1 MPIATDSGYL
11 PDWLA
16 ALLRQGQIGPNNAP
30 AGLFSD
36 TAASPSPNV
45 GLLSNLPQFTG
56 VQPNAPAFQG
66 GNAPNGPLPDQS
78 PTFSYMSPT
87 PPWGGSGPSNSY
99 PSMTMPQDPGPMN
112 IGPAG
117 AGPSFTG
124 VSPNAPFTANGPTSV
139 QDQVANVPLPP
150 RRPTDLRDF
159 QANTAGAPADL
170 NAPPPGQPNA
180 NVIGTEASGAPEV
193 TAQKSLGLGDYLGK
207 AANAIGSIYGA
218 GGPGDALIA
227 LGLSNRTNGA
237 SIQALNSMNAN
248 RIATQNAA
256 LKQLALARQ
265 VQAGNAT
272 VDWLVNNKGIPRDQ
286 ATQIVQAQIGG
297 ITKPLED
304 AVRTQT
310 DTTDIKNYEYWLK
323 NKPDDVPDPGFAVW
337 TAAQKE
343 AERGPRI
350 AHPGDV
356 LYSSKGVELARNE
369 GGGAT
374 MDADTIESLAQRV
387 AAGDNT
393 ALVGLGRGRQ
403 TAENIAAVQKR
414 VAEIAKD
421 LPDHEKT
428 IIQNRMELAGKTAGA
443 RTAGVLNAKLD
454 AFASEADS
462 AIDLARE
469 TSRNLP
475 RTQWLTV
482 NKLIQA
488 GQTEHNDPQ
497 LSAHLAQTNAV
508 VNTYAKA
515 INPQSSGGAL
525 ADREHARDLLAA
537 AKSPEA
543 FEATLNQ
550 MQREVRVA
558 HRAIR
563 NLGTLRDQPVETS
576 GPIPAAPKG
585 TPGASSIGILQA
597 GQDWL
602 RGKTGSTPQAAPAPA
617 APPVRV
623 VTPPTPEMRQQLL
636 QDARDAISKNA
647 NPDKVRS
654 KLLSLGVDPKD
665 L

>member
-1 MPIATDSGYL
+1 MPLETDSGFL
-11 PDWLA
+11 PDWLKA
-16 ALLRQGQIGPNNAP
+16 ILSQQGGASGG
-30 AGLFSD
+30 GLFSGGD
-36 TAASPSPNV
+36 APAPQNI
-45 GLLSNLPQFTG
+45 GLLAGGPPAFTS
-56 VQPNAPAFQG
+56 VNPSAPAFQ
-66 GNAPNGPLPDQS
+66 
-78 PTFSYMSPT
+78 T
-87 PPWGGSGPSNSY
+87 GPS
-99 PSMTMPQDPGPMN
+99 
-112 IGPAG
+112 A
-117 AGPSFTG
+117 
-124 VSPNAPFTANGPTSV
+124 V
-139 QDQVANVPLPP
+139 QDQYANVPLPP
-150 RRPTDLRDF
+150 RRPNDLTSF
-159 QANTAGAPADL
+159 QAMAPAQSNPQDI
-170 NAPPPGQPNA
+170 NTPPPGQPNS
-180 NVIGTEASGAPEV
+180 NVVGTAASGAPEI
-193 TAQKSLGLGDYLGK
+193 TAQKSQGLGDYLGK
-207 AANAIGSIYGA
+207 AANLIGGIYGA

-248 RIATQNAA
+248 RVATQNAA

-286 ATQIVQAQIGG
+286 ATQIVQAQVGG

-374 MDADTIESLAQRV
+374 MDSDTIESLAQRV

-414 VAEIAKD
+414 VAEIAKE
-421 LPDHEKT
+421 LPEHEKT
-428 IIQNRMELAGKTAGA
+428 IIQNRMELAGRTAGA

-475 RTQWLTV
+475 RTGWTTI

-488 GQTEHNDPQ
+488 GQTESNDPH
-497 LSAHLAQTNAV
+497 LAAHLAQTNAV

-525 ADREHARDLLAA
+525 ADREHARKLLAA
-537 AKSPEA
+537 AQSPEA

-550 MQREVRVA
+550 MQREIRVA
-558 HRAIR
+558 HSAIR

-576 GPIPAAPKG
+576 GPIPPPPAG
-585 TPGASSIGILQA
+585 TPGASSVGVLQA
-597 GQDWL
+597 GQNWL
-602 RGKTGSTPQAAPAPA
+602 RDRLVGAPPQAASTQAARPA
-617 APPVRV
+617 RI

-636 QDARDAISKNA
+636 RDAREAIAKNA
-647 NPDKVRS
+647 PADAVRS

>member
-1 MPIATDSGYL
+1 LASDRKSQHNREDTMPDVSDITGL
-11 PDWLA
+11 PDWLKA
-16 ALLRQGQIGPNNAP
+16 ILSQQSGAP
-30 AGLFSD
+30 GGGLFSGGD
-36 TAASPSPNV
+36 VPAPQNI
-45 GLLSNLPQFTG
+45 GLLAGGPPAFTS
-56 VQPNAPAFQG
+56 VNPDAPAFQ
-66 GNAPNGPLPDQS
+66 
-78 PTFSYMSPT
+78 T
-87 PPWGGSGPSNSY
+87 
-99 PSMTMPQDPGPMN
+99 
-112 IGPAG
+112 
-117 AGPSFTG
+117 
-124 VSPNAPFTANGPTSV
+124 GPTAV
-139 QDQVANVPLPP
+139 QDQYADVPLPP
-150 RRPTDLRDF
+150 RRPADASMF
-159 QANTAGAPADL
+159 QANASDVTSSPTSL
-170 NAPPPGQPNA
+170 APPSRPNA
-180 NVIGTEASGAPEV
+180 NVEGTHASGAPEAV
-193 TAQKSLGLGDYLGK
+193 APAPQSPGLGDYLGK
-207 AANAIGSIYGA
+207 ASNLIGSIYGA

-227 LGLSNRTNGA
+227 LGLSNRTGGA

-248 RIATQNAA
+248 RVATQNAA

-265 VQAGNAT
+265 VQGQNAT

-286 ATQIVQAQIGG
+286 ATQIVQAQVGG

-323 NKPDDVPDPGFAVW
+323 NKPDNVPDPGFAAW

-356 LYSSKGVELARNE
+356 LYSSKGKELARNE

-421 LPDHEKT
+421 LPEHEKT
-428 IIQNRMELAGKTAGA
+428 IINNRMELAGRTAGA

-462 AIDLARE
+462 AMDLARE
-469 TSRNLP
+469 TSRDLP
-475 RTQWLTV
+475 RTQWTTL

-488 GQTEHNDPQ
+488 GQTESNDPR
-497 LSAHLAQTNAV
+497 LAAHLAQVNAV
-508 VNTYAKA
+508 INTYSKA

-525 ADREHARDLLAA
+525 ADREHARKTLAA
-537 AKSPEA
+537 AQSPEA
-543 FEATLNQ
+543 FEAALNQ

-558 HRAIR
+558 HSAIR

-576 GPIPAAPKG
+576 GPIPPAARG
-585 TPGASSIGILQA
+585 TPGASSVGVLQA

-602 RGKTGSTPQAAPAPA
+602 RGRFGGSPPQAAPAQA
-617 APPVRV
+617 GPPVRV
-623 VTPPTPEMRQQLL
+623 VTPPTPEMRQQILEEARKAINEDKKPRQAVINKML
-636 QDARDAISKNA
+636 Q
-647 NPDKVRS
+647 
-654 KLLSLGVDPKD
+654 LGVDPKD

>member
-1 MPIATDSGYL
+1 MLRCPIRRL
-11 PDWLA
+11 P
-16 ALLRQGQIGPNNAP
+16 
-30 AGLFSD
+30 
-36 TAASPSPNV
+36 
-45 GLLSNLPQFTG
+45 
-56 VQPNAPAFQG
+56 
-66 GNAPNGPLPDQS
+66 
-78 PTFSYMSPT
+78 
-87 PPWGGSGPSNSY
+87 
-99 PSMTMPQDPGPMN
+99 
-112 IGPAG
+112 
-117 AGPSFTG
+117 
-124 VSPNAPFTANGPTSV
+124 
-139 QDQVANVPLPP
+139 ANVPLPP
-150 RRPTDLRDF
+150 RRPNDLTSF
-159 QANTAGAPADL
+159 QAQADPQDINT
-170 NAPPPGQPNA
+170 PPPGQPNA
-180 NVIGTEASGAPEV
+180 NVVGTAASGAPEI
-193 TAQKSLGLGDYLGK
+193 TAQQASSPGLGDYLGK
-207 AANAIGSIYGA
+207 AANMVGSIYGA

-248 RIATQNAA
+248 RVATQNAA
-256 LKQLALARQ
+256 LKQLALAKQ
-265 VQAGNAT
+265 VQGQNAT
-272 VDWLVNNKGIPRDQ
+272 RDWLVKYKDIPVDQ
-286 ATQIVQAQIGG
+286 ATQIVQAAAGG

-310 DTTDIKNYEYWLK
+310 DTTDIKNYEYWVK
-323 NKPDDVPDPGFAVW
+323 NKPEDVPDPGFAAW

-374 MDADTIESLAQRV
+374 MDSDTIESLAQRV

-421 LPDHEKT
+421 LPEHEKT

-462 AIDLARE
+462 AMDLARE

-475 RTQWLTV
+475 RTQWSTL

-488 GQTEHNDPQ
+488 GQTESNDPR
-497 LSAHLAQTNAV
+497 LAAHLAQVNAV
-508 VNTYAKA
+508 INTYSKA

-525 ADREHARDLLAA
+525 ADREHARQTLAA
-537 AKSPEA
+537 QQSPEA
-543 FEATLNQ
+543 FEAALNQ

-558 HRAIR
+558 HSAIR

-585 TPGASSIGILQA
+585 TPGASSVGVLQA

-602 RGKTGSTPQAAPAPA
+602 RGRLGGAPQAAPVTA

-623 VTPPTPEMRQQLL
+623 VTPPTPEARSQILEEARKAINVDKKPRQAVINKML
-636 QDARDAISKNA
+636 Q
-647 NPDKVRS
+647 
-654 KLLSLGVDPKD
+654 LGVDPKD